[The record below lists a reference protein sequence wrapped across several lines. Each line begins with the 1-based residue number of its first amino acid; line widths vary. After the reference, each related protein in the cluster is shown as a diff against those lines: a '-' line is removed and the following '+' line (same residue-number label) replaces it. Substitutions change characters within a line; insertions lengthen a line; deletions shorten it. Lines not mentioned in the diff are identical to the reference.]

1 MMTEQKLYIKK
12 GVYYLSEYMKN
23 EFESLYLKTRKKENR
38 IYDDKVVK
46 NLPAINK
53 NHPLFR
59 EWRIREKSI
68 LKLEEYIKNK
78 EKPLNIMELGCGNGW
93 LTHNIAMIQDCY
105 VIGVD
110 VNKSELEQ
118 AARVFC
124 YQNNHK
130 FFYAD
135 IFADYF
141 ELGDFDIVILASSIQ
156 YFRNIH
162 HLFERLLY
170 LTKHNGEIHVIDSP
184 FYNSSEISKAQKR
197 TYNYYNKIGFP
208 QMSDFYFHHSY
219 EELEKY
225 KPHFKYIPGKQN
237 IFSRFLTK
245 NSSPFPWIVIK
256 NN

>member
-1 MMTEQKLYIKK
+1 MTEQKLYIKK
-12 GVYYLSEYMKN
+12 GVYYLSECMKN
-23 EFESLYLKTRKKENR
+23 EFESLYLKAREKENR
-38 IYDDKVVK
+38 IYEDKVVK

-59 EWRIREKSI
+59 EWKIREKSI
-68 LKLEEYIKNK
+68 QKLEEYIKNK

-93 LTHNIAMIQDCY
+93 LTHNIAMIKDCY

-156 YFRNIH
+156 YFRNIN

-170 LTKHNGEIHVIDSP
+170 LTKHNGEIHIIDSP
-184 FYNSSEISKAQKR
+184 FYSSSEISKAQQR
-197 TYNYYNKIGFP
+197 TCNYYKKIGFP
-208 QMSDFYFHHSY
+208 EMSDFYFHHSY

-225 KPHFKYIPGKQN
+225 KPHFLYTPVKQN
-237 IFSRFLTK
+237 FFSEFITK
-245 NSSPFPWIVIK
+245 YNSPFPWIVIK
-256 NN
+256 NS